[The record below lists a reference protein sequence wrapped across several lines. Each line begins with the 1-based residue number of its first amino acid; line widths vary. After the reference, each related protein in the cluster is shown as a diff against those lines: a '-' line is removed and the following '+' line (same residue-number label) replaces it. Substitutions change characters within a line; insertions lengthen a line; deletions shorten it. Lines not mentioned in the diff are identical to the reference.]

1 MKTAPLAALAVA
13 AVALTGCT
21 TLGAGEDDRIPDY
34 RVDAEIG
41 PDGDVAVTETIAYDF
56 ADEPSPGLYREMPVT
71 FEEEDGTRRS
81 VEVRDVGVTSPS
93 GAPTGI
99 RESETSNGWYTLRVG
114 DTSDQVTGEQTY
126 ELSYTLAGAVTAD
139 GQGRPELY
147 WDFIGTGWSVPIDS
161 ARATVDAP
169 GVEEVRCAVGDE
181 DSEED
186 CGTSE
191 HTGERAEFAAED
203 LGSGAALTAAVRMPE
218 GAAETS
224 DATAS
229 TPLPRWLTLSGTA
242 WFVGFA
248 AAGAVLLGLR
258 GMRDRRLREKA
269 RRTWP
274 AGVPPQLSAPAAGF
288 LLRNEKLHPD
298 HVLGAV
304 MEMEE
309 KGLLVSRPH
318 PMRPGD
324 YTFEPG
330 RAPAV
335 PPAPAERALLEVMFR
350 HGPAPVDL
358 EVLAGRID
366 TVTARNIGRLLRE
379 EGHRLGLYRD
389 NGRYQAH
396 ALLMVPVFFGAFLT
410 PPLLN
415 DTFHLGLE
423 QLTAIGAVVFGLSL
437 FGALLPSGV
446 TPFGHNVTRD
456 LAEAKRG
463 PAGSG
468 GSAGMAPAHAGDPR
482 AGRGTGVRPSVLLAL
497 GAPIP
502 MPSGMQAVR
511 PAFHQDEA
519 YRRRWTSRLHTR
531 LNPSSGSSGSG
542 GSSGGGG
549 FSAGGGGGGGGG
561 GRG

>member
-21 TLGAGEDDRIPDY
+21 TLGGGEYDRIPNY
-34 RVDAEIG
+34 RVDAEVG
-41 PDGDVAVTETIAYDF
+41 PDGDVAITETITYDF
-56 ADEPSPGLYREMPVT
+56 SDEPSPGLYREMPVT
-71 FEEEDGTRRS
+71 FQEEDGTRRP
-81 VEVRDVGVTSPS
+81 VEVHGVEVVSPS

-126 ELSYTLAGAVTAD
+126 ELSYTLTGAVTED

-161 ARATVDAP
+161 AQVTVDAP
-169 GVEEVRCAVGDE
+169 GIEDVQCAVGDE
-181 DSEED
+181 EEGWEED

-191 HTGERAEFAAED
+191 HSGERAEFAADD

-224 DATAS
+224 DATTSA
-229 TPLPRWLTLSGTA
+229 PLPRWLTLSGVA
-242 WFVGFA
+242 WLVGFA
-248 AAGAVLLGLR
+248 AAGAALLWFR
-258 GMRDRRLREKA
+258 GMRDRSVREKA

-274 AGVPPQLSAPAAGF
+274 AGVPPQLSAAAAGY

-298 HVLGAV
+298 HVLGAL

-309 KGLLVSRPH
+309 KGLLFSRPH
-318 PMRPGD
+318 PTRHGD

-330 RAPAV
+330 HAPAV
-335 PPAPAERALLEVMFR
+335 PPAPAERVLLEVMFR
-350 HGPAPVDL
+350 QGSAPVDL
-358 EVLAGRID
+358 DVLAGRLD
-366 TVTARNIGRLLRE
+366 TATARNLGRMLRE

-389 NGRYQAH
+389 NARYQVH
-396 ALLMVPVFFGAFLT
+396 TLVMTLMLFGVFLT

-415 DTFHLGLE
+415 DTFHLGMG
-423 QLTAIGAVVFGLSL
+423 QLTAIGAVLFGLCL

-446 TPFGHNVTRD
+446 TPYGHNVTRD
-456 LAEAKRG
+456 LAEVKHN
-463 PAGSG
+463 PAGNP
-468 GSAGMAPAHAGDPR
+468 AGPVDPR
-482 AGRGTGVRPSVLLAL
+482 AAWATGLRPSVLLAV

-502 MPSGMQAVR
+502 VPPGMQAMR

-519 YRRRWTSRLHTR
+519 YRRRWTSRLHSKLT
-531 LNPSSGSSGSG
+531 PSSGPSGGG
-542 GSSGGGG
+542 GSSGGG